1 MATTNQPSPAVLL
14 TGIAALYVAQSVI
27 GGMTWTGLPAVM
39 REAGVSL
46 DRIGLV
52 SLIALPW
59 VLKFLWAP
67 AVERYRLPVAGR
79 DRSGSI
85 VLVGGLV
92 SVLGL
97 ISVGMLDASNW
108 TGLFTILIVVAFAAS
123 TVDIACDG
131 FAVQSLAQRHHGW
144 ANAAQVGGAYLGAAL
159 GGGLFLYLVGTSDWR
174 LATWSMAG
182 LVVLLGMPFLFGV
195 VRHMPIEARH
205 HVPSLGHALG
215 RPLLRRG
222 LIVAAIFVLAQK
234 SALGMI
240 GPFLVDKGVE
250 LTTVGILN
258 GVGTLLIGSAA
269 ALIGGVCVRS
279 WGIRPVLLLA
289 LALQAAA
296 LSLLAFA
303 GWTDAIPVPVLM
315 GVAIGSTSG
324 IMAFGFVGLYA
335 QFMRWSDPRQ
345 AGVDFTLFQSMD
357 ALVSLA
363 GGVAAGYLAEALGYG
378 VLFLGA
384 SLVALA
390 SGPVMMRFAD
400 R

>member
-79 DRSGSI
+79 NRSGSI

-174 LATWSMAG
+174 LATLSMAG

-195 VRHMPIEARH
+195 VATCQSRRDAMCHTWVTP
-205 HVPSLGHALG
+205 LG
-215 RPLLRRG
+215 
-222 LIVAAIFVLAQK
+222 
-234 SALGMI
+234 
-240 GPFLVDKGVE
+240 D
-250 LTTVGILN
+250 
-258 GVGTLLIGSAA
+258 
-269 ALIGGVCVRS
+269 RS
-279 WGIRPVLLLA
+279 
-289 LALQAAA
+289 
-296 LSLLAFA
+296 
-303 GWTDAIPVPVLM
+303 
-315 GVAIGSTSG
+315 
-324 IMAFGFVGLYA
+324 
-335 QFMRWSDPRQ
+335 
-345 AGVDFTLFQSMD
+345 
-357 ALVSLA
+357 
-363 GGVAAGYLAEALGYG
+363 
-378 VLFLGA
+378 
-384 SLVALA
+384 
-390 SGPVMMRFAD
+390 
-400 R
+400 

>member
-1 MATTNQPSPAVLL
+1 MATTNPPSPAMLL
-14 TGIAALYVAQSVI
+14 MGVAGLYVAQSVI

-79 DRSGSI
+79 NRSGSI

-174 LATWSMAG
+174 IATWSMAG
-182 LVVLLGMPFLFGV
+182 LVVLLGMPFLFRV
-195 VRHMPIEARH
+195 VRRMPVEARH

-240 GPFLVDKGVE
+240 APFLVDKGVE

-269 ALIGGVCVRS
+269 ALIGGACVRS

-296 LSLLAFA
+296 LSLLAVA

-363 GGVAAGYLAEALGYG
+363 GGVVAGYLAEAFGYG
-378 VLFLGA
+378 PLFIGA
-384 SLVALA
+384 SFVALA
-390 SGPVMMRFAD
+390 SVPVIMRFAD